1 MSDSNNVTV
10 TFVIFT
16 AVVIIY
22 IIWYF
27 MCTTFFLFWDQCPSA
42 FGFPPWAHYTP
53 FVIFQTC
60 IVRCHT
66 VVHFYSRRRQN
77 NAVFPSGIPSPG
89 PLIFPGLNTHTTPM
103 SATPQVCHLSWQLTA
118 PLCPEQEAEVAV
130 LLIQEGLRRCHQFW
144 QAAHSALLRSAQR
157 NRRLEDRHIF
167 LYWNSCMNAT

>member
-118 PLCPEQEAEVAV
+118 SSLPCVPSRKLKWRFCWSKKACGGVTSFGRLPILLSSVQFSETDAE
-130 LLIQEGLRRCHQFW
+130 RR
-144 QAAHSALLRSAQR
+144 
-157 NRRLEDRHIF
+157 DIF
-167 LYWNSCMNAT
+167 FCTEIPV